1 MADSGSR
8 WLSLVKPPTTRVD
21 EPAGDVLVDTGL
33 ADVVTLQ
40 RQAAASLADGDE
52 ELFFHDT
59 LMEYMWARDVAG
71 LAPKTLHD
79 LPKPV
84 IEICDFYD
92 LMPWRVTPRHLDR
105 YFAGPGKRAT
115 STVRG
120 KLLRIDSYFAFLEQ
134 RYAGEIARRFGAS
147 VESPVDPFNR
157 PIHRGDFGLRI
168 PPSKRALREFFGA
181 WRAELPNARKYPV
194 AVRDY
199 VMAKL
204 TYISAVRASELCAV
218 RIGDVHW
225 ELGQWGRFVVQGKGA
240 RGSGPRERQAYL
252 FQDGRELLWW
262 YMVEIRGEFCDD
274 PMDPDAPLF
283 PSERLPAG
291 VAALN
296 LPIAPPVGADAFR
309 KSLKAASRLYLP
321 GPVRHIF
328 PHLLRHACATH
339 RYEDGMP
346 LWDVQQ
352 VLGHRWATTT
362 VGYLSSV
369 KADPEKASMEAS
381 QRAIQRLRGRA

>member
-1 MADSGSR
+1 VANSGSR
-8 WLSLVKPPTTRVD
+8 WLSLVKPPTAQVD
-21 EPAGDVLVDTGL
+21 EPGSDVLVDTGL
-33 ADVVTLQ
+33 ADVVRLQ

-52 ELFFHDT
+52 ESFFHDT

-115 STVRG
+115 ATVRG

-134 RYAGEIARRFGAS
+134 RYAGEIARRFGVS
-147 VESPVDPFNR
+147 VESPVDAFNR

-168 PPSKRALREFFGA
+168 PPSKRALREFFGS

-218 RIGDVHW
+218 RIGDLHW

-274 PMDPDAPLF
+274 PLDPDAPLF
-283 PSERLPAG
+283 PSERLPEG
-291 VAALN
+291 IAALN

-309 KSLKAASRLYLP
+309 KALKAASQLYLP
-321 GPVRHIF
+321 GPVRHVF

-339 RYEDGMP
+339 HYEDGMP

-381 QRAIQRLRGRA
+381 RRAIQRLKGRA